1 MPQANS
7 SIVKLHREEV
17 SVAAYAERV
26 GDFVQHLRADNVEDL
41 CLLILCE
48 KDADIGE
55 HDKSPYFV
63 FPAAHPRFYLEKIIQ
78 TAERFQ
84 SVGHFLSKP
93 NMVFA
98 WMFVSESNLT
108 QLMQRPRDFGADG
121 ELVAGKIAYW
131 RAQPRVD

>member
-1 MPQANS
+1 MSETNS
-7 SIVKLHREEV
+7 GTLNLHREEV

-26 GDFVQHLRADNVEDL
+26 GDFVQHLRPEHPEDL
-41 CLLILCE
+41 CFLILCE

-55 HDKSPYFV
+55 HDKAPYFV
-63 FPAAHPRFYLEKIIQ
+63 FPAAHPQIYLEKIIQ

-98 WMFVSESNLT
+98 WMFVSESRLT
-108 QLMQRPRDFGADG
+108 QLMQRPKDFGPDG
-121 ELVAGKIAYW
+121 ELVSGKIAYW
-131 RAQPRVD
+131 RAQPHID